1 MKPKILFLHG
11 SGTNPLIFRI
21 QSRNLLSLLSPHFE
35 PVFLPGFHECA
46 PGPGVLPF
54 FEGAEPYLKW
64 LDDSS
69 PSEEEVC
76 WAELDRLVAEIEK
89 KGPFLG
95 VVGFSQG
102 AKAGMELVR
111 ELERRGRE
119 MRFWVGVCGTVP
131 FQGGGDEVREGGW
144 KESLG
149 LGRAERTES
158 FHLIGGEDPWRGES
172 ERLVGFFGET
182 GRRVRRF
189 EGGHQMPLDKGVNR
203 EVVEWIL
210 GVCRM

>member
-21 QSRNLLSLLSPHFE
+21 QSRALLSLLTPHFE
-35 PVFLPGFHECA
+35 VVFLPGFHECD

-54 FEGAEPYLKW
+54 FQGAEPYLKW

-69 PSEEEVC
+69 PAEEKVD
-76 WAELDRLVAEIEK
+76 WTGLDRLVSEVEK
-89 KGPFLG
+89 QGPFVG

-111 ELERRGRE
+111 FLEQRGRE

-131 FQGGGDEVREGGW
+131 FQGGKDE
-144 KESLG
+144 
-149 LGRAERTES
+149 ERTES
-158 FHLIGGEDPWRGES
+158 FHLIGEEDPWRGES
-172 ERLVGFFGET
+172 ESLVGFFGDGE
-182 GRRVRRF
+182 GAGKQVSRF
-189 EGGHQMPLDKGVNR
+189 KGGHQMPLDKGVNK
-203 EVVEWIL
+203 EVAEWIL